1 MIVKTTRGASLCVAC
16 VITALAITIAIIAA
30 PALENRGTSKS
41 ATPSTSAMPTTGTS
55 QAG

>member
-1 MIVKTTRGASLCVAC
+1 MLVNTTRGGSLCVAC
-16 VITALAITIAIIAA
+16 VTVAPAMTIAIIVA
-30 PALENRGTSKS
+30 PAEANRGTSKS